1 MPRPT
6 GTILCLIAI
15 VVFAGQASAQ
25 CPESTVSVTAR
36 DQYNT
41 VLFESSDASEAPS
54 AQVSYGRKTHAS
66 YDRLIRTV
74 EAAAYVYLDEA
85 YSHSSRASV
94 VDRFELVG
102 ASTAVINIRLTLNEY
117 VLTDPSFRMAW
128 VWAVALLKVNDQT
141 ARAETTISPFLD
153 PFIELTAVVNSN
165 EPIDVTYEVSV
176 DGWGYGP
183 VIDLTGQLEFIELPE
198 GAQLVPCNSAV
209 PVKSSTWGMVKAM
222 YRE

>member
-1 MPRPT
+1 MPRST
-6 GTILCLIAI
+6 SIILTLLAI
-15 VVFAGQASAQ
+15 GVLASPAFAQ
-25 CPESTVSVTAR
+25 CPESTVSVIAR
-36 DQYNT
+36 DLYNT
-41 VLFESSDASEAPS
+41 VLFEASDASAAPS
-54 AQVSYGRKTHAS
+54 AQVSYGRKTRAS
-66 YDRLIRTV
+66 YDRLTRTV
-74 EAAAYVYLDEA
+74 DAAAYVYLDEA

-102 ASTAVINIRLTLNEY
+102 ASTAVIAIRLTLDEY

-128 VWAVALLKVNDQT
+128 VWAIALLKVNDQT

-153 PFIELTAVVNSN
+153 PYIELTAVVHSN

-183 VIDLTGQLEFIELPE
+183 VIELTGQLEFIELPD
-198 GAQLVPCNSAV
+198 GAQLVPCDSVV
-209 PVKSSTWGMVKAM
+209 PVKTTTWGMVKAL